1 MKRLS
6 SILVCLFAASLLFAE
21 GESEKIVIDVEKAV
35 EYANN
40 YSRTIKSASIDVDS
54 KSDARNHVLNAF
66 LPDVSFSGTIAKPNE
81 PEEIK
86 AEYYSAI
93 GSAQISLSWG
103 LSIIEKV
110 KKANRDYEAGVLS
123 FEMAIRQNTRD
134 VKKLFYHLLLQQ
146 KSLENDRKTLETT
159 KARYESTEK
168 SYRSGNAPRFDVLQ
182 SRVTYQNMK
191 RDVDNAEIA
200 LERQKRE
207 FAVVLGL
214 SPEAKI
220 ELSGSL
226 ETDIVELD
234 KAKLLETYSAYASD
248 IRSLE
253 LQIES
258 LDTQRRGLNYDSWTP
273 TLSFNYATK
282 QTMTGLDK
290 DWLDGANWSDKGSAS
305 LSLTWNFT
313 NALPFSNNRIKYHDL
328 ERQQEQ
334 LKLKLAQK
342 KDDISLDS
350 AKLFD
355 ELETSSRALDS
366 CRENIKLAEESY
378 DLVSRAYRAGSA
390 ELIEVRDAEAQLNK
404 SRLAE
409 QSELYTYICALI
421 DLEYMLDLP
430 KDWKER

>member
-6 SILVCLFAASLLFAE
+6 SILVCLFAASLLLAE

-54 KSDARNHVLNAF
+54 KTDARNHVLNAF

-146 KSLENDRKTLETT
+146 KSLENNKTTLETT
-159 KARYESTEK
+159 KARYDATEK

-226 ETDIVELD
+226 ETEIVELD

-253 LQIES
+253 LQI
-258 LDTQRRGLNYDSWTP
+258 
-273 TLSFNYATK
+273 
-282 QTMTGLDK
+282 
-290 DWLDGANWSDKGSAS
+290 
-305 LSLTWNFT
+305 
-313 NALPFSNNRIKYHDL
+313 
-328 ERQQEQ
+328 
-334 LKLKLAQK
+334 
-342 KDDISLDS
+342 
-350 AKLFD
+350 
-355 ELETSSRALDS
+355 
-366 CRENIKLAEESY
+366 
-378 DLVSRAYRAGSA
+378 
-390 ELIEVRDAEAQLNK
+390 
-404 SRLAE
+404 
-409 QSELYTYICALI
+409 
-421 DLEYMLDLP
+421 
-430 KDWKER
+430 

>member
-1 MKRLS
+1 M
-6 SILVCLFAASLLFAE
+6 
-21 GESEKIVIDVEKAV
+21 
-35 EYANN
+35 
-40 YSRTIKSASIDVDS
+40 
-54 KSDARNHVLNAF
+54 
-66 LPDVSFSGTIAKPNE
+66 
-81 PEEIK
+81 
-86 AEYYSAI
+86 
-93 GSAQISLSWG
+93 
-103 LSIIEKV
+103 
-110 KKANRDYEAGVLS
+110 
-123 FEMAIRQNTRD
+123 
-134 VKKLFYHLLLQQ
+134 
-146 KSLENDRKTLETT
+146 
-159 KARYESTEK
+159 
-168 SYRSGNAPRFDVLQ
+168 
-182 SRVTYQNMK
+182 
-191 RDVDNAEIA
+191 
-200 LERQKRE
+200 
-207 FAVVLGL
+207 
-214 SPEAKI
+214 
-220 ELSGSL
+220 
-226 ETDIVELD
+226 
-234 KAKLLETYSAYASD
+234 
-248 IRSLE
+248 
-253 LQIES
+253 
-258 LDTQRRGLNYDSWTP
+258 NYDSWTP

-366 CRENIKLAEESY
+366 CRENIKLSEESY